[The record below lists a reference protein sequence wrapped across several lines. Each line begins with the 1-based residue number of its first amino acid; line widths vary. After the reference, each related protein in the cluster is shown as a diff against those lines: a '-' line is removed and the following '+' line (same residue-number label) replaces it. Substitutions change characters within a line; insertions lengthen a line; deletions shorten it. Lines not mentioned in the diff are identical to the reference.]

1 MATKKVNIDIVAKDK
16 SKQALK
22 SVQGNLDGVKK
33 AVFNVRNALLTI
45 GAGAVVR
52 NLVNTGIELE
62 NLQVR
67 LKFLLKDTNE
77 GAKAF
82 DNMVKF
88 ASKVPFSLE
97 EIQSGSGILATVTDN
112 ADDLQRMLEITGNV
126 AAVTGLDFRTASEQ
140 IQRSFSAGIGAADL
154 FREKGVRNMLGFKA
168 GATVSIEETVAAF
181 ENVFGK
187 KGRFGNATDE
197 LANTFAG
204 TLSMINDKFFSFKK
218 DILEA
223 GFFPELKKQFG
234 DLDKFLEENSKTIE
248 DIAETL
254 GKGLADA
261 VVGLAKS
268 VKFVAENFELLK
280 AAVGGFIA
288 FKLSMTVLKIA
299 SALRQMFLTLT
310 GITALTGPRGLGL
323 VATAIGTMTTA
334 AMLLPDP
341 LEKSFEEFKKLTKPE
356 LKNKIKD
363 ITEEIKKLEEENK
376 KLEEG
381 LKELTPELELPEL
394 DNFDDLKNF
403 KDEFK
408 EIPDLSDGVTDSLLK
423 NSETIAKLKAELEL
437 LNQILNA
444 NVSAM
449 DEVIKS
455 NARIPTLG
463 EFLNNLSNSTSNN
476 NEETKK
482 LIETH
487 GVLDGDFKA
496 LVGSGQTYLGFLAN
510 LKEAYE
516 KTNQSLEEFLENEQA
531 LNMMNEIGIF
541 DDDQLD
547 PTRFDAFKDGFKEA
561 MKESTDAIQNFKSI
575 GEASFEGLKKVL
587 ADFVMTGKLNFE
599 DFARTITRMVIEA
612 LIGSAIQSALAKATE
627 LFKMKSIREAL
638 INVYNAGTKAF
649 AQGGVLGPFLAAGV
663 IASGLALVSKMRG
676 FERGGTARANQPALV
691 GEKGP
696 EIIMPRKDMQ
706 VIPNKKIGNM
716 GGSVNVNFTINAVDT
731 RGFRSLLT
739 NERGTIVNIINQ
751 AVSDK
756 GRPALV

>member
-16 SKQALK
+16 SKQALR

-33 AVFNVRNALLTI
+33 AVFNVRNALAGL
-45 GAGAVVR
+45 GAGLVIR
-52 NLVNTGIELE
+52 NLVNTGKELE

-112 ADDLQRMLEITGNV
+112 ADDLQKMLEITGNV

-168 GATVSIEETVAAF
+168 GATVSIEETVEAF
-181 ENVFGK
+181 ETVFGK

-197 LANTFAG
+197 LADTFAG

-234 DLDKFLEENSKTIE
+234 DLDKFLEENSSTIE

-254 GKGLADA
+254 GKGLANA
-261 VVGLAKS
+261 VVTLS
-268 VKFVAENFELLK
+268 ESIKFIADNFKLLK

-288 FKLSMTVLKIA
+288 FKLANTFLKIA
-299 SALRQMFLTLT
+299 SAARQFFLTLT

-334 AMLLPDP
+334 ALLLPDP

-356 LKNKIKD
+356 LKNKINN
-363 ITEEIKKLEEENK
+363 ITDEIKKLEEENK
-376 KLEEG
+376 KLEES
-381 LKELTPELELPEL
+381 LKEMTPELELPEL
-394 DNFDDLKNF
+394 DNFDDLKDF
-403 KDEFK
+403 KDEIVQ
-408 EIPDLSDGVTDSLLK
+408 IPNLFDGATDSMLR
-423 NSETIAKLKAELEL
+423 NSETISKLKAELEL
-437 LNQILNA
+437 LNQILDSNVASAVELGHFPNLEDNPLTNGTIVKGA
-444 NVSAM
+444 NQS
-449 DEVIKS
+449 DE
-455 NARIPTLG
+455 A
-463 EFLNNLSNSTSNN
+463 
-476 NEETKK
+476 TKK

-496 LVGSGQTYLGFLAN
+496 LVGSGETYLGFLAD
-510 LKEAYE
+510 LKKAYE
-516 KTNQSLEEFLENEQA
+516 QTGQSLQEFLDKEQG
-531 LNMMNEIGIF
+531 LKMMNEEGIF

-547 PTRFDAFKDGFKEA
+547 PSRFESFKIGFKEA
-561 MKESTDAIQNFKSI
+561 MKEATNSIEVFKEI
-575 GEASFEGLKKVL
+575 GEKSFGELKNVL
-587 ADFVMTGKLNFE
+587 ADFVMTGKLNFQ

-638 INVYNAGTKAF
+638 INVYTAGTRAF

-663 IASGLALVSKMRG
+663 IASGLALVSKIKG
-676 FERGGTARANQPALV
+676 FEKGGTARANQPALV

-696 EIIMPRKDMQ
+696 EIIMPRRDME
-706 VIPNKKIGNM
+706 VIPNKKISGM
-716 GGSVNVNFTINAVDT
+716 GGTVNVNFTINAVDT
-731 RGFRSLLT
+731 RGFRSLLN
-739 NERGTIVNIINQ
+739 NEKGTIVNIINQ
-751 AVSDK
+751 AVTDK
-756 GRPALV
+756 GRPVLV